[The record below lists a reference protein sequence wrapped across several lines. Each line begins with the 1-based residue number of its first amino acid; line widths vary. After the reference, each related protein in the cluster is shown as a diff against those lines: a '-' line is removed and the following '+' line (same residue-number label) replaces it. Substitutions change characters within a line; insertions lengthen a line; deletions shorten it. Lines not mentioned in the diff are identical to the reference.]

1 MSRKSISHVPG
12 SQSWDG
18 VAEWYAGWAGP
29 SGSTYHK
36 TLAIPLMM
44 ELLALRSGDNV
55 ADLGCGPG
63 VLTPPVI
70 AAGGHL
76 TGIDLSPKLIAHAHR
91 AHGKAARF
99 MVADVTRLPANPDL
113 RPGTFDAATFLLSLQ
128 DIDPLE
134 RAIRSAAWLL
144 KPGGRLAIV
153 MLHPCFR
160 VPRQSGW
167 GWDDGRALRYRR
179 IDSYLT
185 RLAVPMQPHG
195 RRRNGVTRSYHRPL
209 EAYFE
214 AFETNGLALTTLREI
229 ADVHTKGAK
238 ADKRAT
244 GEFPL
249 FLGLKAVKL
258 E

>member
-1 MSRKSISHVPG
+1 MSRKSIFHAAG

-29 SGSTYHK
+29 FGSTYHK

-44 ELLALRSGDNV
+44 ELLALKAGERV

-63 VLTPPVI
+63 VLAPPVTT
-70 AAGGHL
+70 AGGHL
-76 TGIDLSPKLIAHAHR
+76 TGIDLSPRLIAHARR
-91 AHGKAARF
+91 AHGRAAHF

-113 RPGTFDAATFLLSLQ
+113 GAGRFDAATFLLSLQ

-134 RAIRSAAWLL
+134 KAIRSAAWLL
-144 KPGGRLAIV
+144 KPGGRLAVV

-167 GWDDGRALRYRR
+167 GWDDRRALRYRR
-179 IDSYLT
+179 VDSYLT

-195 RRRNGVTRSYHRPL
+195 GKRGGVTRSYHRPL
-209 EAYFE
+209 EAYFA
-214 AFETNGLALTTLREI
+214 AFEANGLALTALREI
-229 ADVHTKGAK
+229 ADVHRKGTR
-238 ADKRAT
+238 ADKRAI